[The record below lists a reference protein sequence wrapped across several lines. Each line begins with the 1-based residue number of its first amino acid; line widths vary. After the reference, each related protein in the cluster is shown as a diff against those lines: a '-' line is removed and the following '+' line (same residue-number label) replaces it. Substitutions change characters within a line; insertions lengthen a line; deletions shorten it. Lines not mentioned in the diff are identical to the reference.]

1 MEAAAESAWCGDA
14 QGCKGSARTRACAC
28 HMPDRVR
35 ARFSRVRCGAHPS
48 AANTRR
54 CSRIVMRGAESQH
67 DGGWG
72 TRVREYARE
81 RGDGFVLSPCAPD
94 RDAHL
99 CVCVVIG
106 ASEHRAELPSSF
118 SLVRPSSIFFF
129 GTSFF
134 CFFSAVGG
142 VGGAKMVECGGER
155 ARSSHVV

>member
-1 MEAAAESAWCGDA
+1 
-14 QGCKGSARTRACAC
+14 
-28 HMPDRVR
+28 
-35 ARFSRVRCGAHPS
+35 
-48 AANTRR
+48 
-54 CSRIVMRGAESQH
+54 MRGAESQH

-134 CFFSAVGG
+134 CFFLPLEGWVGT
-142 VGGAKMVECGGER
+142 KMV
-155 ARSSHVV
+155 